1 MIGPKID
8 QIWAWLHHV
17 HRRAVGVRDYLKIL
31 VSGPSFSVNCYL
43 ENQINQDNCLL
54 TMYFH
59 ADGAIAACWWQYLLA
74 SKLIPVAANATEYRP
89 KIGVEVAVRPA
100 NSHPIL
106 TNEFI

>member
-1 MIGPKID
+1 
-8 QIWAWLHHV
+8 
-17 HRRAVGVRDYLKIL
+17 
-31 VSGPSFSVNCYL
+31 
-43 ENQINQDNCLL
+43 
-54 TMYFH
+54 MYFH